1 MLNQIDL
8 SKKTPK
14 GTYAKQFDK
23 KSAELGYLGRA
34 LRDAKVP
41 VIILFEGFRGTY
53 RGKLINKVISALIA
67 RIPGVFRVKDD
78 GAAEDESLLHPVLE
92 RAAPYGRNQYPSPCL
107 VFSPQ

>member
-41 VIILFEGFRGTY
+41 VIIHFLRDSVG
-53 RGKLINKVISALIA
+53 LIGESSSTRSSAPLIRA
-67 RIPGVFRVKDD
+67 DSGCIPRQRRR
-78 GAAEDESLLHPVLE
+78 S
-92 RAAPYGRNQYPSPCL
+92 GRR
-107 VFSPQ
+107 

>member
-41 VIILFEGFRGTY
+41 VIILLRDSVE
-53 RGKLINKVISALIA
+53 LIGESSSTRSSAPLIRA
-67 RIPGVFRVKDD
+67 DSGCIPRQRRR
-78 GAAEDESLLHPVLE
+78 S
-92 RAAPYGRNQYPSPCL
+92 GRR
-107 VFSPQ
+107 

>member
-34 LRDAKVP
+34 LRDAKVEQHVVRGGAP
-41 VIILFEGFRGTY
+41 LCDGFQNASLVLR
-53 RGKLINKVISALIA
+53 L
-67 RIPGVFRVKDD
+67 PQC
-78 GAAEDESLLHPVLE
+78 AE
-92 RAAPYGRNQYPSPCL
+92 R
-107 VFSPQ
+107 

>member
-41 VIILFEGFRGTY
+41 VIILFEGFR
-53 RGKLINKVISALIA
+53 
-67 RIPGVFRVKDD
+67 VKDD

>member
-53 RGKLINKVISALIA
+53 R
-67 RIPGVFRVKDD
+67 
-78 GAAEDESLLHPVLE
+78 
-92 RAAPYGRNQYPSPCL
+92 
-107 VFSPQ
+107 

>member
-41 VIILFEGFRGTY
+41 VIILF
-53 RGKLINKVISALIA
+53 
-67 RIPGVFRVKDD
+67 
-78 GAAEDESLLHPVLE
+78 
-92 RAAPYGRNQYPSPCL
+92 
-107 VFSPQ
+107 

>member
-41 VIILFEGFRGTY
+41 DRKSV
-53 RGKLINKVISALIA
+53 V
-67 RIPGVFRVKDD
+67 
-78 GAAEDESLLHPVLE
+78 
-92 RAAPYGRNQYPSPCL
+92 
-107 VFSPQ
+107 

>member
-41 VIILFEGFRGTY
+41 VIILFEG
-53 RGKLINKVISALIA
+53 LIGESSSTRSSAPLIRA
-67 RIPGVFRVKDD
+67 DSGCIPRQRRR
-78 GAAEDESLLHPVLE
+78 S
-92 RAAPYGRNQYPSPCL
+92 GRR
-107 VFSPQ
+107 

>member
-53 RGKLINKVISALIA
+53 RESSSTRSSAPLIRADSGC
-67 RIPGVFRVKDD
+67 IPRQRRR
-78 GAAEDESLLHPVLE
+78 S
-92 RAAPYGRNQYPSPCL
+92 GRR
-107 VFSPQ
+107 

>member
-53 RGKLINKVISALIA
+53 RGKLINKVISALIRA
-67 RIPGVFRVKDD
+67 DSGCIPRQRRR
-78 GAAEDESLLHPVLE
+78 S
-92 RAAPYGRNQYPSPCL
+92 GRR
-107 VFSPQ
+107 

>member
-53 RGKLINKVISALIA
+53 RGKLINKVISALDP
-67 RIPGVFRVKDD
+67 RGFRVKDD

>member
-41 VIILFEGFRGTY
+41 VIILLRDSVG
-53 RGKLINKVISALIA
+53 LIGESSSTRSSAPLIRA
-67 RIPGVFRVKDD
+67 DSGCIPRQRRR
-78 GAAEDESLLHPVLE
+78 S
-92 RAAPYGRNQYPSPCL
+92 GRR
-107 VFSPQ
+107 